1 MYKKKALNG
10 EGVLLKNTKRKNSK
24 IKEMLISYL
33 RNNIKEYSI
42 VMIIFLIGLIF
53 GVIFVNNAGKNQI
66 NEITS
71 YINDFVGNLK
81 NNIEINKAQLLKDTL
96 ISNFLLALELWFVGS
111 TVIGLPIVYGM
122 IAYRGFCLGYT
133 ISSIIATLG
142 MRKRNTIYNSI
153 NIISK
158 YFHLLRKKHN
168 YTQDELAK
176 RLDISRQAVSKWETG
191 AAIPDLEVLLKISK
205 LYGITIN
212 DILEPNIPT
221 KKITDFEQ
229 LSKVPEN
236 ELRDILEQYDMTSL
250 VIASM
255 GASPEI
261 NNLLEKLFPDV
272 DYKME
277 RNRIGR
283 VRIDEVERIQQ
294 EIVSVINLRALDS
307 ELL

>member
-1 MYKKKALNG
+1 M
-10 EGVLLKNTKRKNSK
+10 NT
-24 IKEMLISYL
+24 
-33 RNNIKEYSI
+33 
-42 VMIIFLIGLIF
+42 
-53 GVIFVNNAGKNQI
+53 
-66 NEITS
+66 
-71 YINDFVGNLK
+71 
-81 NNIEINKAQLLKDTL
+81 
-96 ISNFLLALELWFVGS
+96 
-111 TVIGLPIVYGM
+111 
-122 IAYRGFCLGYT
+122 
-133 ISSIIATLG
+133 
-142 MRKRNTIYNSI
+142 

-158 YFHLLRKKHN
+158 YLQLLRKKHN

-191 AAIPDLEVLLKISK
+191 TAIPDLEVLLKISK

-221 KKITDFEQ
+221 KKIIDFEQ
-229 LSKVPEN
+229 LSEVPEN
-236 ELRDILEQYDMTSL
+236 ELREILEQYDMTSL

-277 RNRIGR
+277 RNCIGR